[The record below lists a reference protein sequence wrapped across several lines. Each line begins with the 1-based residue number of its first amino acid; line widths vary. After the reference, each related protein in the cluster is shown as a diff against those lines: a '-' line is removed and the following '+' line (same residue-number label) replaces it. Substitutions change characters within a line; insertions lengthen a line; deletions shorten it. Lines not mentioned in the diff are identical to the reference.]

1 MKKVKSTGFAGYTA
15 EEIEAA
21 GKDDLQVKQKDLNL
35 QKVIPFDVLLN
46 SRIGIDRT
54 DPLRQYEIRTTLT

>member
-21 GKDDLQVKQKDLNL
+21 GKDDLQVKQKRL
-35 QKVIPFDVLLN
+35 QIEKF
-46 SRIGIDRT
+46 
-54 DPLRQYEIRTTLT
+54 

>member
-35 QKVIPFDVLLN
+35 QKLMSHSF
-46 SRIGIDRT
+46 
-54 DPLRQYEIRTTLT
+54 